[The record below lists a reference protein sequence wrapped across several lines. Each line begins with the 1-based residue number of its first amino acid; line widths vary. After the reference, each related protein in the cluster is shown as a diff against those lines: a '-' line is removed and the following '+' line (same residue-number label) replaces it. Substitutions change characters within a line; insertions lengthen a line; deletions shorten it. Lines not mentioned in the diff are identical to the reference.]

1 MEGDKN
7 SKVLSF
13 EEFMAQEKGE
23 QSGPEGSQ
31 ETDGAAEAPE
41 AGLPGGP
48 EPKEDE
54 DGKMSTNMMDAAE
67 DTEDQA

>member
-1 MEGDKN
+1 MEGKKE

-23 QSGPEGSQ
+23 QGGHEEHEEVPQ
-31 ETDGAAEAPE
+31 TDGETPE

-48 EPKEDE
+48 EPVE
-54 DGKMSTNMMDAAE
+54 DGDDKMSTNMMDA
-67 DTEDQA
+67 TEEPAN